1 MIATALI
8 LGARFKLVDFR
19 AMWMGG
25 KSVSALS
32 TFFSK
37 SKFSIYA
44 MNAAFSRRALSLY
57 SLKEGGYFIIDD
69 TMERHT
75 KLREMIYGV
84 FWLFDHVIGT
94 NLKAKCIVFLYYSDG
109 CLIKFPIGSRLFI
122 QEKEKEKEKER
133 TANAHR
139 KKYALAV
146 ELIEEALDR
155 GFPKSVVL
163 ADSWFG
169 VSPFVVELQR
179 LKLDFVLEIKSN
191 YAIKAQNPVLALT
204 PKGKVA
210 KNQFIKISLADFFQT
225 VKLITKVGFNRNTTK
240 DKNEKVLYHLKVA
253 TTSSLNAF
261 SGKYRLVQ
269 SYDPAKNTIK
279 YLLSSKLNW
288 EAKKIIYAYA
298 NRWVI
303 EEFFRNAKQLT
314 NMEGTCLRSEQG
326 VTLALCLVSWA
337 DFLLH
342 YENYKNSAVKNFKK
356 KPLTVQSIIRRQQL
370 INTEEFVERVRK
382 DDCFVTKWINF
393 LKKETDR
400 YRKTHSELEE
410 IARSDSL
417 TNGQPKTMPVLLST

>member
-75 KLREMIYGV
+75 KLCKMIYGV

-122 QEKEKEKEKER
+122 QEKEKER
-133 TANAHR
+133 TANARR

-191 YAIKAQNPVLALT
+191 YVIKAQNPVLALT
-204 PKGKVA
+204 PREKSL
-210 KNQFIKISLADFFQT
+210 KISL
-225 VKLITKVGFNRNTTK
+225 
-240 DKNEKVLYHLKVA
+240 
-253 TTSSLNAF
+253 
-261 SGKYRLVQ
+261 
-269 SYDPAKNTIK
+269 
-279 YLLSSKLNW
+279 
-288 EAKKIIYAYA
+288 
-298 NRWVI
+298 
-303 EEFFRNAKQLT
+303 
-314 NMEGTCLRSEQG
+314 
-326 VTLALCLVSWA
+326 
-337 DFLLH
+337 
-342 YENYKNSAVKNFKK
+342 
-356 KPLTVQSIIRRQQL
+356 
-370 INTEEFVERVRK
+370 
-382 DDCFVTKWINF
+382 
-393 LKKETDR
+393 
-400 YRKTHSELEE
+400 
-410 IARSDSL
+410 
-417 TNGQPKTMPVLLST
+417 

>member
-1 MIATALI
+1 M
-8 LGARFKLVDFR
+8 
-19 AMWMGG
+19 
-25 KSVSALS
+25 
-32 TFFSK
+32 
-37 SKFSIYA
+37 
-44 MNAAFSRRALSLY
+44 
-57 SLKEGGYFIIDD
+57 
-69 TMERHT
+69 
-75 KLREMIYGV
+75 
-84 FWLFDHVIGT
+84 
-94 NLKAKCIVFLYYSDG
+94 
-109 CLIKFPIGSRLFI
+109 
-122 QEKEKEKEKER
+122 
-133 TANAHR
+133 
-139 KKYALAV
+139 
-146 ELIEEALDR
+146 
-155 GFPKSVVL
+155 
-163 ADSWFG
+163 
-169 VSPFVVELQR
+169 
-179 LKLDFVLEIKSN
+179 
-191 YAIKAQNPVLALT
+191 
-204 PKGKVA
+204 
-210 KNQFIKISLADFFQT
+210 
-225 VKLITKVGFNRNTTK
+225 GFNRNTTK